1 MTSAHVLSALGGDGM
16 LEMDVNENPLREIL
30 AEPFPTLHD
39 GKIYLS
45 DQIGIGVVPNLE
57 KANPWLTHYQ
67 ESII

>member
-1 MTSAHVLSALGGDGM
+1 MTSAHVLSAIGGNGL

-30 AEPFPTLHD
+30 AEPFPTLQN
-39 GKIYLS
+39 GQLNLP